1 MRPAGRTAPVRAPR
15 LAVALAPLLAL
26 LLALVQA
33 GPATGTGAAVAGA
46 LPAHAATTAALPH
59 PQTDQHAD
67 DGGAAPCLD
76 RARARHDHLGER
88 PAPPDRPA
96 TAPRSV
102 GAVPA
107 AGGRTP
113 AGSDAVV
120 LSPGR
125 THHDHGR
132 APPAPSGT

>member
-1 MRPAGRTAPVRAPR
+1 MRPAGRTAPATAPR
-15 LAVALAPLLAL
+15 LAAALAALLTL
-26 LLALVQA
+26 LLALVPA
-33 GPATGTGAAVAGA
+33 GPATGTGAVTTGA
-46 LPAHAATTAALPH
+46 IPAHAATTALPH
-59 PQTDQHAD
+59 PQPGQHAD
-67 DGGAAPCLD
+67 DGCAAPCSD

-113 AGSDAVV
+113 AGSGAVA

-132 APPAPSGT
+132 APPAPSGS

>member
-1 MRPAGRTAPVRAPR
+1 MRPAGRTAPATVHPLAAALTAL
-15 LAVALAPLLAL
+15 LAVLLT
-26 LLALVQA
+26 LVPA
-33 GPATGTGAAVAGA
+33 GSATGTGGAAAVAP
-46 LPAHAATTAALPH
+46 PAHAVTTAPH
-59 PQTDQHAD
+59 PAADHHAD
-67 DGGAAPCLD
+67 DGCATPCSD

-96 TAPRSV
+96 TAPRSA
-102 GAVPA
+102 GAAPA

-113 AGSDAVV
+113 AGSGAVA

-125 THHDHGR
+125 THHDRGR